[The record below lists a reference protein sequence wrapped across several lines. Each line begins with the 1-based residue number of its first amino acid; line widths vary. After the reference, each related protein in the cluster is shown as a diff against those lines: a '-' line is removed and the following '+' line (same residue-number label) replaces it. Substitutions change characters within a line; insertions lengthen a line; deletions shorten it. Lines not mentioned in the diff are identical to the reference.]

1 VQEVEAVAGPDLQDA
16 PGEAGQQPSAVAADL
31 GVHEVTDPRIDA
43 SEQGMVDRS
52 GFGACGDEHRGVLP
66 DCG

>member
-1 VQEVEAVAGPDLQDA
+1 
-16 PGEAGQQPSAVAADL
+16 
-31 GVHEVTDPRIDA
+31 VTDPRIDA